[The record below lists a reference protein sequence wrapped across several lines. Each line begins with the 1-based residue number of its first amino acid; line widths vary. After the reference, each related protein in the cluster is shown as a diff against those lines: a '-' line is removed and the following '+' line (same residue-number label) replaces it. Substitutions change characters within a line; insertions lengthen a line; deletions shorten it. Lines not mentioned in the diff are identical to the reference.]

1 MIGSIT
7 SDLQHKTAVESVVH
21 RDPENVA
28 KVNPHYPCPIQ
39 NFSGVLCHFS
49 SAIQFLASIQVNSK
63 LIYSDLPENIVDV
76 KDIAAPVLMKIVL
89 LTGFFTSYLFG
100 GNRISKK
107 PLKVV
112 IEALMASNFMKRQ
125 QDVVETIWK

>member
-1 MIGSIT
+1 
-7 SDLQHKTAVESVVH
+7 
-21 RDPENVA
+21 
-28 KVNPHYPCPIQ
+28 
-39 NFSGVLCHFS
+39 
-49 SAIQFLASIQVNSK
+49 VNSK

-107 PLKVV
+107 ALKVV